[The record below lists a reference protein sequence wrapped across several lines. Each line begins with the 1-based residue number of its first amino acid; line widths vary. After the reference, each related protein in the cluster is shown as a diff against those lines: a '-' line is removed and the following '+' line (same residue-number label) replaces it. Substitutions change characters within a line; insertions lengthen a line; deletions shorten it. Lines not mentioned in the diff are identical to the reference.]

1 MASRCGFENSN
12 DVGVFAN
19 LTNAY
24 CITALGAA
32 ENFYCEQHRH
42 TCLGHAGPHWAVALA
57 ALGAQLRY
65 GALHAPLG
73 CARRIGRRPACLAA
87 AAVPPACL
95 PIPQTHPFTP

>member
-32 ENFYCEQHRH
+32 ENFYCEHL
-42 TCLGHAGPHWAVALA
+42 CWGICMPH
-57 ALGAQLRY
+57 
-65 GALHAPLG
+65 
-73 CARRIGRRPACLAA
+73 C
-87 AAVPPACL
+87 
-95 PIPQTHPFTP
+95 